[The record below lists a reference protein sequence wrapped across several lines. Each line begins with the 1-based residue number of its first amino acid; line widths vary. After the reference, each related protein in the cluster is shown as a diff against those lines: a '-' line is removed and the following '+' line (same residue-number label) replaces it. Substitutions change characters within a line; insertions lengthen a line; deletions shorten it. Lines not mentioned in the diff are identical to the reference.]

1 MPAVVSAE
9 IQSSPA
15 GCRSWRMRAVVTM
28 PRSPTKA
35 TRDAEAAADL
45 FDLVGHGGGIGGVA
59 GEHLNGDGAAVGCAE
74 ETEDHLLAVLFAV
87 AAVAELGEGAAAALE
102 VAGGDVVEEGGAALE
117 VAVCEALLDPG
128 LALPEPVEHVEDLVA
143 VDGPEAEEGSEAG
156 VGGLGGEAACGGEF
170 GVGSEGACG
179 NGGECQVAVAAGGAV
194 EDAREAELSAP
205 QDGGDMAES
214 AADGDGG
221 FEVGESDAAADD
233 GADAVDECGGQF
245 GEVGDGGEAAILP
258 LRFERLRAD
267 AGLGC

>member
-1 MPAVVSAE
+1 MVGSAV
-9 IQSSPA
+9 
-15 GCRSWRMRAVVTM
+15 
-28 PRSPTKA
+28 
-35 TRDAEAAADL
+35 
-45 FDLVGHGGGIGGVA
+45 FA

-87 AAVAELGEGAAAALE
+87 AAVAEMGEGAAAALE
-102 VAGGDVVEEGGAALE
+102 IAGGDVVEEGGAALE

-194 EDAREAELSAP
+194 EDAREAELSAEA
-205 QDGGDMAES
+205 QDGGDMAVGEG

-245 GEVGDGGEAAILP
+245 GEVGDGAPSDALALAPSLSEEDGRGALAVGDGVDVEGHGAA
-258 LRFERLRAD
+258 RYMET
-267 AGLGC
+267 